1 MVEIDRMIA
10 ELEQARAVTRE
21 RAEALQAELD
31 TQKDQL
37 RRLDA
42 MLVAGTGGRETGRR
56 RRRATPAHTG
66 RASRATM
73 EKVIAA
79 IRSGSAEL
87 RARPEIPGTTF
98 TAPQLARVAGVSEST
113 VHRAIRALRDD
124 GTLREA
130 GSVPTKGPHPAPVY
144 EVVATN
150 GGHLPGVPA

>member
-1 MVEIDRMIA
+1 VVEIDRMIA
-10 ELEQARAVTRE
+10 ELEQARAVTSE

-31 TQKDQL
+31 TQRDQL

-42 MLVAGTGGRETGRR
+42 MLVAGSGGKGKGRR
-56 RRRATPAHTG
+56 KRKAATHPG
-66 RASRATM
+66 NASRATM
-73 EKVIAA
+73 AKVIAA
-79 IRSGSAEL
+79 IRSGSPDL

-98 TAPQLARVAGVSEST
+98 TAPQLAKVAGVSEST
-113 VHRAIRALRDD
+113 VHRAIRSLRDD

-130 GSVPTKGPHPAPVY
+130 GSIPTKGPHPAPVY